1 MGARSVVLP
10 SDQADG
16 GAGGIGGGGGNVSL
30 GNSIFYD
37 GDESGSF
44 VAGRLTE
51 SQVRKSSAAG
61 RSHSLA
67 YLTQALFLCN
77 ICVVF
82 KPVLPF

>member
-16 GAGGIGGGGGNVSL
+16 GAGGIGGGGNVSL

-51 SQVRKSSAAG
+51 SQVRNSS
-61 RSHSLA
+61 
-67 YLTQALFLCN
+67 
-77 ICVVF
+77 
-82 KPVLPF
+82 